1 MYESFASCY
10 FSNTSYS
17 NNGSFGSLNDANW
30 TAPKHPGGKPFDQF
44 VVTAEVWVVISLYEV
59 AAMCAGLRPRLYA
72 TDVDSTVAEIEHI
85 AGAAA

>member
-1 MYESFASCY
+1 MCESFASCS
-10 FSNTSYS
+10 FSNTTFS
-17 NNGSFGSLNDANW
+17 NNGPSGSLNNANW
-30 TAPKHPGGKPFDQF
+30 TAPEHSGGKPFDKF

-72 TDVDSTVAEIEHI
+72 TNFDSTVAEIEHI